1 MRQVQKT
8 KDVVEEETLTSYIIY
23 YINVGIYI
31 DINVRWEFIVRYT
44 L

>member
-23 YINVGIYI
+23 YINVNIYI
-31 DINVRWEFIVRYT
+31 
-44 L
+44 